1 MGTQP
6 PPRKRAEPPQFSPH
20 VYCGQTAAW
29 IKMPLGT
36 QVDLGL
42 RAIVLDSDSSP
53 IFGQRPLWP
62 YGWVDYDDTWYGGRP
77 WPRRLCDRWGPR
89 YPRKRA
95 RASSPNFGPR
105 LLWPNGW
112 MDENA
117 TWYGS
122 RPQPKPHCIRCGVSS
137 SRNDHNSPPLFL
149 AHVYCGHGR
158 PSQLLLSSCF
168 NSL

>member
-1 MGTQP
+1 MSQDATWYGGRP
-6 PPRKRAEPPQFSPH
+6 HPRRLCVTWGRSLLPENGRSPPQFSPH

-77 WPRRLCDRWGPR
+77 WPRRLCD
-89 YPRKRA
+89 
-95 RASSPNFGPR
+95 
-105 LLWPNGW
+105 
-112 MDENA
+112 
-117 TWYGS
+117 
-122 RPQPKPHCIRCGVSS
+122 
-137 SRNDHNSPPLFL
+137 
-149 AHVYCGHGR
+149 
-158 PSQLLLSSCF
+158 
-168 NSL
+168 